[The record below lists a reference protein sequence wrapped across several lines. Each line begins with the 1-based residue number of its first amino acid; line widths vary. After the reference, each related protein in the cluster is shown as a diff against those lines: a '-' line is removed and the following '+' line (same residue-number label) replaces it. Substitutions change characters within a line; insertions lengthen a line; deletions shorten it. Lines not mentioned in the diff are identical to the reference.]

1 MLRLITDFDG
11 PIMDVSERYYSVYQY
26 CLEKVK
32 YPEQPIQK
40 LSKTKFWELKRARVP
55 ERQIGIIS
63 GLDEEQARQFAQMRR
78 ETVHTLPYL
87 VHDKILAS
95 AVETLEKLQ
104 YLGIDLVVMTMRRE
118 RELEVA
124 FQQYDLARFFPR
136 DRCYCLSNDYVKTS
150 DVQDKPLLMERA
162 LTELPSAAD
171 VWMVGDTEADIV
183 AAKTHKVK
191 VIGVLSGIRDRPRLE
206 SYQPDLIVNDLSEAV
221 AAIASLS
228 MLTPVSSSS
237 ESSCFGKPHYP
248 AVKETEANE
257 EIEAD

>member
-11 PIMDVSERYYSVYQY
+11 PIMDVSDRYYCVYQY
-26 CLEKVK
+26 CLENSKR
-32 YPEQPIQK
+32 PEQSIHQ
-40 LSKTKFWELKRARVP
+40 LSKAQFWELKRARVP
-55 ERQIGIIS
+55 ERKIGIIS
-63 GLDEEQARQFAQMRR
+63 GLDEEQAQKFARLRR

-87 VHDKILAS
+87 KHDKLIS
-95 AVETLEKLQ
+95 GAVETLKKLQ
-104 YLGIDLVVMTMRRE
+104 HLGIDLVVMTMRRE
-118 RELEVA
+118 RELEAA

-171 VWMVGDTEADIV
+171 VWMIGDTEADIV

-206 SYQPDLIVNDLSEAV
+206 SYQPDLIVNNLSEAV
-221 AAIASLS
+221 AAIVTTIPSI
-228 MLTPVSSSS
+228 TP
-237 ESSCFGKPHYP
+237 K
-248 AVKETEANE
+248 
-257 EIEAD
+257 